1 MSEYNKQAKKKKK
14 KSLVVQR
21 PVLLMESFLVF
32 VSGFSHQSFIINT
45 ILEIDQQ
52 LYSTFLVSLLK
63 AL

>member
-1 MSEYNKQAKKKKK
+1 MSEYNKQAKK
-14 KSLVVQR
+14 SLVQR

-45 ILEIDQQ
+45 ILEKDQQ

>member
-1 MSEYNKQAKKKKK
+1 MSEYNKQAKK
-14 KSLVVQR
+14 SLVQR

-45 ILEIDQQ
+45 ILEKDQQ
-52 LYSTFLVSLLK
+52 LYSTFLVSVLK